1 MAIAE
6 PAPER
11 SKGPLGT
18 DVFVAR
24 QPIFSRRQGVY
35 GYELLFRDGLEN
47 AFRGGDG
54 NRATSSVIETGLLN
68 IGLDQL
74 TGGKP
79 AFINFTRDLLLADEV
94 LLLPRRA
101 VVIEI
106 LEDVE
111 PTPDI
116 VEACEELVRRGFTL
130 ALDDYVLGS
139 GFDPLLELAKIV
151 KFEFPVIRG
160 GDHAAFEEQVRRL
173 RLRGTKLLAE
183 KVETREEFDEAVERG
198 FHLFQGYFWGRP
210 ATVTGKKIEA
220 SPRAY
225 LELLEQV
232 HDSEMSVTHV
242 KDVVKA
248 DPALSLSLLRYI
260 NSGLFRWMSPVDS
273 IHRAV
278 VLLGPDEI
286 RRWVSFM
293 AVTTAVGDDRPQEL
307 ILTAVTRGRFCEVL
321 APAFNLGER
330 ALDLFFTGLFSLAD
344 AMLGLPIEDAVE
356 HIPLS
361 GDARRALLAEGGPFA
376 EVLQIAIAYE
386 RGDWSAFSSRALEL
400 GLDERE
406 APQRYREAVEWA
418 NTLTSSAA

>member
-11 SKGPLGT
+11 SKGQLGA

-54 NRATSSVIETGLLN
+54 NRATASVIETGLLN
-68 IGLDQL
+68 IGLEQL

-106 LEDVE
+106 LEDIE
-111 PTPDI
+111 PTPDV

-151 KFEFPVIRG
+151 KFEFPAIRG
-160 GDHAAFEEQVRRL
+160 GDREAFEEQVRRL

-210 ATVTGKKIEA
+210 ETVTGKKIET

-232 HDSEMSVTHV
+232 NHRDMSVTHV

-260 NSGLFRWMSPVDS
+260 NSGLFRWMSRVDS

-293 AVTTAVGDDRPQEL
+293 AVTTAVGDDRPREL
-307 ILTAVTRGRFCEVL
+307 ILTAVTRGRFCEIL

-344 AMLGLPIEDAVE
+344 VMLGLRIEDAVE

-361 GDARRALLAEGGPFA
+361 ADARHALLADGGPFA
-376 EVLQIAIAYE
+376 EVLQLAIAYE
-386 RGDWSAFSSRALEL
+386 RGDWSAFSSRARER

-406 APQRYREAVEWA
+406 APRLYREAVEWA

>member
-11 SKGPLGT
+11 SKGQLGA

-54 NRATSSVIETGLLN
+54 NRATASVIETGLLN
-68 IGLDQL
+68 IGLEQL
-74 TGGKP
+74 TGGKS

-106 LEDVE
+106 LEDIE
-111 PTPDI
+111 PTPDV

-151 KFEFPVIRG
+151 KFEFPAIRG
-160 GDHAAFEEQVRRL
+160 GDREAFEEQVRRL

-210 ATVTGKKIEA
+210 ETVTGKKIET

-232 HDSEMSVTHV
+232 NHRDMSVTHV

-260 NSGLFRWMSPVDS
+260 NSGLFRWMSRVDS

-293 AVTTAVGDDRPQEL
+293 AVTTAVGDDRPREL
-307 ILTAVTRGRFCEVL
+307 ILTAVTRGRFCEIL
-321 APAFNLGER
+321 APAFNLGAR

-344 AMLGLPIEDAVE
+344 VMLGLRIEDAVE

-361 GDARRALLAEGGPFA
+361 ADARHALLADGGPFA
-376 EVLQIAIAYE
+376 EVLQLAIAYE
-386 RGDWSAFSSRALEL
+386 RGDWSAFSSRARER

-406 APQRYREAVEWA
+406 APRLYREAVEWA